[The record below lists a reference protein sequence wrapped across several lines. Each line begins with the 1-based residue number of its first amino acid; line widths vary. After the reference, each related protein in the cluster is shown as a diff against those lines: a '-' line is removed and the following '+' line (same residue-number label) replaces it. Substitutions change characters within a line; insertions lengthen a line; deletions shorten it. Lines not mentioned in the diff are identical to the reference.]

1 MNKLKLGFC
10 MCGSFCTLSYCLEQM
25 EVLAAKYCILP
36 IVSEITASQDTRFGK
51 AKDILARIEDITKNR
66 IITSIA
72 EAEPIGPKNMTDI
85 MLIAPCT
92 GNTMAK
98 LALGIVDNT
107 VTMAA
112 KSHLRNARPLVIAP
126 ATNDALG
133 GAAKNIGI
141 LLNYKNYYFV
151 PFREDEPIKKP
162 KSMVADFSKIPQT
175 IDLALSGEQIQPIV
189 F

>member
-1 MNKLKLGFC
+1 MNKIKVGFC
-10 MCGSFCTLSYCLEQM
+10 LCGSFCTLSYCLEQM
-25 EVLAAKYCILP
+25 EQLSKTYSILP

-51 AKDILARIEDITKNR
+51 AEEILKRIEEITESR
-66 IITSIA
+66 IIRSIA
-72 EAEPIGPKNMTDI
+72 EAEPIGPKNLTDI

-98 LALGIVDNT
+98 LATGIVDT
-107 VTMAA
+107 SVTMAA
-112 KSHLRNARPLVIAP
+112 KSHLRNSRPLVIAP

-133 GAAKNIGI
+133 GAAKNIGT

-151 PFREDEPIKKP
+151 PFKEDDPIKKP
-162 KSMVADFSKIPQT
+162 KSMVADFSRIPEA
-175 IDLALSGEQIQPIV
+175 IECALKGEQLQPIV

>member
-1 MNKLKLGFC
+1 MHKLRVGFC
-10 MCGSFCTLSYCLEQM
+10 ICGSFCTHSQAIKAMKE
-25 EVLAAKYCILP
+25 LAENYEIIP
-36 IVSEITASQDTRFGK
+36 IVSEITATQDTRFGK
-51 AKDILARIEDITKNR
+51 AEDFLKTIEDISNHK
-66 IITSIA
+66 IIKTVA
-72 EAEPIGPKNMTDI
+72 EAEPIGPKNVTDI

-92 GNTMAK
+92 GNTLAK

-112 KSHLRNARPLVIAP
+112 KSHLRNSRPLVIAP

-151 PFREDEPIKKP
+151 PFKEDAPIKKP
-162 KSMVADFSKIPQT
+162 KSMIADFNKIPET
-175 IDLALSGEQIQPIV
+175 IENAFKGIQLQPIV